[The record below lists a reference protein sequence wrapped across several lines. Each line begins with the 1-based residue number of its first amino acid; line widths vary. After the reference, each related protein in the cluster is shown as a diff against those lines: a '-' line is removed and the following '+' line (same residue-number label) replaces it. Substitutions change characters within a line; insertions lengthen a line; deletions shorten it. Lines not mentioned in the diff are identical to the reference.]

1 MDAVYIIAITISA
14 IIFVL
19 LIACFYVLATR
30 RKEEERQ
37 HAELEAVYSDPK
49 LAKMEYDIAFYDDDI
64 VRPAAHTEAD
74 TQVTIDEVIAGAE
87 VPAHTVEESAIF
99 TKADD
104 GMEEISGHYEPEE
117 GADD

>member
-49 LAKMEYDIAFYDDDI
+49 LAKM
-64 VRPAAHTEAD
+64 
-74 TQVTIDEVIAGAE
+74 
-87 VPAHTVEESAIF
+87 
-99 TKADD
+99 
-104 GMEEISGHYEPEE
+104 
-117 GADD
+117 

>member
-1 MDAVYIIAITISA
+1 MCLPPAAKRKSGSTQSSKRCIPTPN
-14 IIFVL
+14 L
-19 LIACFYVLATR
+19 LKWSTTSL
-30 RKEEERQ
+30 
-37 HAELEAVYSDPK
+37 
-49 LAKMEYDIAFYDDDI
+49 FYDDDI

-87 VPAHTVEESAIF
+87 VPAHTAEESAIF

>member
-1 MDAVYIIAITISA
+1 MVA
-14 IIFVL
+14 L
-19 LIACFYVLATR
+19 LMICFYVLAKQR
-30 RKEEERQ
+30 RLDELLRAERD
-37 HAELEAVYSDPK
+37 AVYSDPR

-87 VPAHTVEESAIF
+87 VPAHTAEESAIF

>member
-1 MDAVYIIAITISA
+1 MDTVYIIAITVCA

-37 HAELEAVYSDPK
+37 RAELEAVYSDPK

-64 VRPAAHTEAD
+64 ARPAAHGECD
-74 TQVTIDEVIAGAE
+74 TQVTIDDVMSGTDGNSYSA
-87 VPAHTVEESAIF
+87 EESAIF

-117 GADD
+117 GTDD